1 MRRSKR
7 ERTPNHMFINDQFEI
22 MRMLRKSSEDEK
34 KLVFDQS
41 KYVVIGTI
49 EVEDDGTFRPTTIY
63 AKRSKRTDVVIDF
76 GKGEYEGLTK
86 HYTFDE
92 KMQVLRDSDGD
103 LIETK
108 HFKKRV
114 KKQIKRP
121 RDAYAFFVSD
131 RKKSRQSF
139 SSEDFRNLTKEQREE
154 YDLKAKKDRERYVRE
169 LAAEQ
174 QQVSITNVWQ
184 LALSRI
190 RSQLSAVRFNEMYLQ
205 SYESEGWSR
214 SGSKSKKRKLR
225 PEAELRRARRK
236 IRNAKSKIRSV
247 LRDVVTA
254 VAGAK
259 SEIQI
264 PDEAYEDDFVDTEKI
279 CCAVC
284 GSADA
289 TEGNDI
295 LLCDRAGCNK
305 AFHQKCLNPIVTDCG
320 DEDDDWYESPLFVSL
335 TDSPSLTHRII
346 T

>member
-320 DEDDDWYESPLFVSL
+320 DEDDDWYVVFERWCSSV
-335 TDSPSLTHRII
+335 
-346 T
+346 

>member
-1 MRRSKR
+1 
-7 ERTPNHMFINDQFEI
+7 
-22 MRMLRKSSEDEK
+22 
-34 KLVFDQS
+34 
-41 KYVVIGTI
+41 
-49 EVEDDGTFRPTTIY
+49 
-63 AKRSKRTDVVIDF
+63 
-76 GKGEYEGLTK
+76 
-86 HYTFDE
+86 
-92 KMQVLRDSDGD
+92 
-103 LIETK
+103 
-108 HFKKRV
+108 
-114 KKQIKRP
+114 
-121 RDAYAFFVSD
+121 
-131 RKKSRQSF
+131 
-139 SSEDFRNLTKEQREE
+139 
-154 YDLKAKKDRERYVRE
+154 
-169 LAAEQ
+169 
-174 QQVSITNVWQ
+174 
-184 LALSRI
+184 
-190 RSQLSAVRFNEMYLQ
+190 MYLQ

-320 DEDDDWYESPLFVSL
+320 DEDDDWYVVFQCSSAKRENHFITHEFEHGAHEHHSPK
-335 TDSPSLTHRII
+335 LTHSRII
-346 T
+346 TGTATDANVTLMVLS